1 MFITNSLFEELISKA
16 KKSSRL
22 RVNFCLHKT
31 QEDKVQKMINVICP
45 GSEVPI
51 HRHLNTEET
60 LVLLKGK
67 IIIRYYNEKMEE
79 VENFELSSNNPVIDI
94 MRGQWHSITVTEP
107 VILLEIKEGP
117 YRPLKNDEIL
127 NGNK

>member
-1 MFITNSLFEELISKA
+1 MFITNSLFEELICKA
-16 KKSSRL
+16 KKSHRL
-22 RVNFCLHKT
+22 RVNYCLHKT

-45 GSEVPI
+45 GSEVHI

-67 IIIRYYNEKMEE
+67 IIIRYYNDKMIEID
-79 VENFELSSNNPVIDI
+79 NFELSSDNPVIDI
-94 MRGQWHSITVTEP
+94 MREQWHSITVTEP

-117 YRPLKNDEIL
+117 YRPLMDVEIA

>member
-1 MFITNSLFEELISKA
+1 
-16 KKSSRL
+16 
-22 RVNFCLHKT
+22 
-31 QEDKVQKMINVICP
+31 MINVICP

-67 IIIRYYNEKMEE
+67 IIIRYCNEKMKEIE
-79 VENFELSSNNPVIDI
+79 SFELSSNNPVIDI

-107 VILLEIKEGP
+107 AILLEIKEGP
-117 YRPLKNDEIL
+117 YRPLITDEIA
-127 NGNK
+127 NGCK